1 MLLERLPDRA
11 RRNSIDVLAGVN
23 GAGKSSVL
31 AATYLWKGI
40 RVFNP
45 DDATQLILAA
55 NPHLALNEAN
65 GLAWQQ
71 GKSLLGEAILNA
83 KAFAFETTL
92 GGNSITA
99 MLESALDLGQDVRM
113 LYVGLDGPELH
124 VARVRSLVDRGGH
137 DVPEDM
143 IRRRYDASRLHLIRL
158 LGKLTELRVY
168 DNSQEADPEEG
179 NAPVPAL
186 ILRTDR
192 GKVVQVI
199 ALETV
204 PEWAK
209 PIVAAA
215 LGLPE

>member
-1 MLLERLPDRA
+1 MADQA
-11 RRNSIDVLAGVN
+11 RTNSIDVLAGVN

-45 DDATQLILAA
+45 DDATQLIRAA
-55 NPHLALNEAN
+55 NPHLTLNEAN
-65 GLAWQQ
+65 RLAWQQ
-71 GKSLLGEAILNA
+71 GKSLLEEAIDNA
-83 KAFAFETTL
+83 KDFAFETTL
-92 GGNSITA
+92 GGTSITGL
-99 MLESALDLGQDVRM
+99 LERALDLGQEVRM

-124 VARVRSLVDRGGH
+124 VARVRSRVANGGH

-143 IRRRYDASRLHLIRL
+143 IRKRYDASRLHVIHL

-179 NAPVPAL
+179 DAPAPTL
-186 ILRTDR
+186 ILRTER
-192 GKVVQVI
+192 GTVVDVV

-215 LGLPE
+215 LGLSE